1 MASSEDDLRLEK
13 CARDVGETRVATAFR
28 RYTFV
33 YGTMG
38 KGSAVVKAAK
48 TMFAHKSRFKTDQQI
63 VAREL
68 NLFDPGVRA
77 TTLLKGNDTQMMDM
91 YYGQAGNLLYK
102 QRDPAIGAFVHKA
115 LGFKG
120 EFSPEVSGRDAYM
133 QTYNTT
139 IEAWNGRDAAV
150 PRIGKNTITV
160 EMSRVIRW
168 GIARYFGKLTFE
180 GKEVYYS
187 QVFDRNAFHG
197 DTDFEAMSLFEYFV
211 KGSSHTVPF
220 GKGKLTF
227 MWNGVPTKPT
237 HCHFLSNWG
246 FNATAEGLVKQ
257 KEAIEA
263 QRMRPLLAAFHGK
276 SAKQAGWAGAMHGTA
291 LNRGSIDEYLKKA
304 NVSLN
309 MELWNKFDEKPA
321 GVLQGISTDTII
333 RLIQSS

>member
-1 MASSEDDLRLEK
+1 MSLEDDRWLES
-13 CARDVGETRVATAFR
+13 CAREVGELFLANAFR
-28 RYTFV
+28 KYTFV

-48 TMFAHKSRFKTDQQI
+48 TMFSRMSRFKTDQQI

-77 TTLLKGNDTQMMDM
+77 TTLLKGSDTQMMDM
-91 YYGQAGNLLYK
+91 YYGQAGNLLYQ
-102 QRDPAIGAFVHKA
+102 QRDPHIGAFVHKA
-115 LGFKG
+115 LKFKG
-120 EFSPEVSGRDAYM
+120 EYSPNVSGRDAYM

-139 IEAWNGRDAAV
+139 IEAWNGREAAV

-168 GIARYFGKLTFE
+168 GIARYMGKLTFE

-197 DTDFEAMSLFEYFV
+197 DTDFEAMSLFEFFE
-211 KGSSHTVPF
+211 KGSGATVAF

-257 KEAIEA
+257 AEAIEA
-263 QRMRPLLAAFHGK
+263 RRTNPALAAFHGR
-276 SAKQAGWAGAMHGTA
+276 SAKQAGWAGAMHANA
-291 LNRGSIDEYLKKA
+291 LNRGSIEEYLKKA

-309 MELWNKFDEKPA
+309 MELWKKFDEKPA
-321 GVLQGISTDTII
+321 GALQSISTDTII